1 MTAKKLR
8 LLGVFLLC
16 KLTLR
21 EVFPSVAKAEQ
32 IVILGRM
39 SSVMS
44 FKKLGFLS
52 ALKEMNSGLQGN
64 NSLCYLNA
72 NQVKSVLLLDEI
84 AKFSWELYCGVRGV
98 SREMLNRTG

>member
-1 MTAKKLR
+1 MAKKTQTSWCR
-8 LLGVFLLC
+8 LQSFSC

-32 IVILGRM
+32 GVILGRM
-39 SSVMS
+39 SSVVS
-44 FKKLGFLS
+44 FKELGFLS

-72 NQVKSVLLLDEI
+72 NQ
-84 AKFSWELYCGVRGV
+84 AR
-98 SREMLNRTG
+98 